1 MGVINR
7 VNDIIQSNISA
18 ALDKAEDPEKLL
30 NLLIQQMQ
38 DALIEG
44 RATAATFLTQQKQLN
59 RELAAKQSNRD
70 AWQEKAEKALVK
82 NRDDLAKAA
91 LLEKQRITTEIQ
103 NQQVE
108 LSNVT
113 ESIAKLT
120 TDCQR
125 LQNKLTEA
133 KAKQLTYLHKE
144 QVLQARVKVKQQ
156 LHSDKVADALS
167 RFEVIERRVESIE
180 SQVDAYDIT
189 SANSPQST
197 AQQID
202 ALVKNDAL
210 EQEFTALKTKL
221 QQSA

>member
-38 DALIEG
+38 DALVG
-44 RATAATFLTQQKQLN
+44 CRATAATFLMQEKQLK
-59 RELAAKQSNRD
+59 RELAAKQLNSD
-70 AWQEKAEKALVK
+70 AWQVKAEKALLK

-91 LLEKQRITTEIQ
+91 LLEKQRTTTQIQ

-108 LSNVT
+108 LTNVA
-113 ESIAKLT
+113 ESIEKLT
-120 TDCQR
+120 ADCQR

-133 KAKQLTYLHKE
+133 KAKQLSYLRKE

-156 LHSDKVADALS
+156 LHSDKVADALA
-167 RFEVIERRVESIE
+167 RFEIIERRVESIE
-180 SQVDAYDIT
+180 SQVDAYDLT
-189 SANSPQST
+189 GSNSAHNT
-197 AQQID
+197 AEQID
-202 ALVKNDAL
+202 ELVKNSAL
-210 EQEFTALKTKL
+210 EQELQALKSKRQEL
-221 QQSA
+221 A

>member
-38 DALIEG
+38 DALVEC
-44 RATAATFLTQQKQLN
+44 RATAATFLMQEKQLK
-59 RELAAKQSNRD
+59 RELAAKQLNSD
-70 AWQEKAEKALVK
+70 AWQVKAEKALLK

-91 LLEKQRITTEIQ
+91 LLEKQRTTTQIQ

-108 LSNVT
+108 LTNVA
-113 ESIAKLT
+113 ESIEKLT
-120 TDCQR
+120 ADCQR

-133 KAKQLTYLHKE
+133 KAKQLSYLRKE

-156 LHSDKVADALS
+156 LHSDKVADALA
-167 RFEVIERRVESIE
+167 RFEIIERRVESIE
-180 SQVDAYDIT
+180 SQVDAYDLT
-189 SANSPQST
+189 GSNSAHNT
-197 AQQID
+197 AEQID
-202 ALVKNDAL
+202 ELVKNSAL
-210 EQEFTALKTKL
+210 EQELQALKSKRQEL
-221 QQSA
+221 A